1 MEHYLQ
7 NSTCLFSSASA
18 SVPFILLLAL
28 FTGAVVLAA
37 TRKNKTS
44 PPPHNLPPGP
54 WKLPIIGNLHQLEGP
69 VPTHRRLRDMAKDH
83 GPVMRLQ
90 LGELPH
96 VIVSSAAAAKDV
108 LKTHDA
114 ALASRP
120 YLLAADI
127 LFYGRKGIT
136 FTPSGEYWRRMRKI
150 CTAELLSTRRVLSY
164 RTIREDELSGN
175 LVQRISASAGRVVN
189 LGETLFWASNRVIAR
204 SAFGVVKENA
214 ESFMDVVNSISD
226 QLGGLA
232 VSDLYPSVKFLPALT
247 GFRAELTRLHR
258 EADGLLEEIIN
269 EHKEKRRQL
278 NKGEYSRE
286 QVDSTENLVD
296 VLLDLQ
302 ENCTDVESPLTIEN
316 IKAVATELLLAGS
329 GTSPVTIEWTMSEIM
344 SNPRVLAKVQEEV
357 RRAFC
362 GKGKVSEE
370 GLDDL
375 VYLDAVIKEALRLHP
390 DGPLLA
396 PRESQEDVVVGG
408 YLVPARTKV
417 MVNVWAIGRDESSWD
432 DADTFYPERFLDCAV
447 DYKGKDFE
455 FLPFGAGRRM
465 CAGISFGMGI
475 VKLGLANLLYHFDW
489 ELPAGMKSS
498 DLDMTER
505 FGLTLRRN
513 CPLCLIPIAY
523 NFVS

>member
-7 NSTCLFSSASA
+7 NSIFPSTTIPTL
-18 SVPFILLLAL
+18 LLLAL
-28 FTGAVVLAA
+28 LTGAVVLAA
-37 TRKNKTS
+37 ARKKKSS
-44 PPPHNLPPGP
+44 PSAYNLPPGP
-54 WKLPIIGNLHQLEGP
+54 WKLPIIGNLHQLAGP
-69 VPTHRRLRDMAKDH
+69 VPTHRRLRDLAKKH

-96 VIVSSAAAAKDV
+96 VIVSSAEAAKDV

-136 FTPSGEYWRRMRKI
+136 FTPYGDYWRQMRKI
-150 CTAELLSTRRVLSY
+150 CTAELLSTKRVLSY
-164 RTIREDELSGN
+164 RSIREDELSGN
-175 LVQRISASAGRVVN
+175 LVHRISAAAAEGCGRVVN

-204 SAFGVVKENA
+204 AAFGVVKENA

-226 QLGGLA
+226 LLGGLA
-232 VSDLYPSVKFLPALT
+232 VSDLYPSIKFLPAVT

-269 EHKEKRRQL
+269 EHVDKRREL
-278 NKGEYSRE
+278 KKKGDSCV
-286 QVDSTENLVD
+286 QAASTENLVD
-296 VLLDLQ
+296 VLLGLH
-302 ENCTDVESPLTIEN
+302 ENCTDVDSPLTIQN

-344 SNPRVLAKVQEEV
+344 NNPRVLKKVQEEV
-357 RRAFC
+357 RRAFR

-408 YLVPARTKV
+408 YLVPAGTKV
-417 MVNVWAIGRDESSWD
+417 MVNVWAIGRDKSYWN
-432 DADTFYPERFLDCAV
+432 DAETFYPERFLNCAV
-447 DYKGKDFE
+447 DYKGMDFE

-475 VKLGLANLLYHFDW
+475 VKLGLANVLYHFDW
-489 ELPAGMKSS
+489 KLPAEMKPS

-513 CPLCLIPIAY
+513 CPLCLVPVAY
-523 NFVS
+523 NSAP